1 MLHMLEK
8 SKKITTTTFIAFLRF
23 YKKAIS
29 PFLPYACRY
38 TPTCSEY
45 MIEAIEKYGVIK
57 GLLLG
62 IKRIIRCHPW
72 GESGYDPVPKK
83 NTTTKQKKDD

>member
-1 MLHMLEK
+1 
-8 SKKITTTTFIAFLRF
+8 
-23 YKKAIS
+23 
-29 PFLPYACRY
+29 
-38 TPTCSEY
+38 
-45 MIEAIEKYGVIK
+45 MIEAIEQYGVIK